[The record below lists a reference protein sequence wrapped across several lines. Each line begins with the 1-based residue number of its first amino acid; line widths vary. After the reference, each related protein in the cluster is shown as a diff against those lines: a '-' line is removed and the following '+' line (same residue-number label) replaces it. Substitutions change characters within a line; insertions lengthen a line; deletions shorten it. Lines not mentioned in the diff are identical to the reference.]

1 MIKEDKMAQNEC
13 PHASVEGR
21 VIICDQTGESCVFDH
36 PNSNCLLAEDV
47 LTKIM
52 KRKEKFS

>member
-1 MIKEDKMAQNEC
+1 MAQNEC

-52 KRKEKFS
+52 KRKERFS